1 MLLTIILIKN
11 DTYWVVKLS
20 KKMLVC
26 NCRGINEKQVA
37 VAVKAG
43 ATHWVDVH
51 TYFGT
56 KPSCGK
62 CSCEIQQA
70 ITDNYFQREK
80 VGSKSV
86 FSGGIVPATA

>member
-1 MLLTIILIKN
+1 MLLTIILNKT
-11 DTYWVVKLS
+11 DTYLVVKLS

-51 TYFGT
+51 THFGT

-70 ITDNYFQREK
+70 ITDNYFQREN

-86 FSGGIVPATA
+86 FSGGIVPVTA

>member
-1 MLLTIILIKN
+1 MLLTIILNKN
-11 DTYWVVKLS
+11 DTRSVVKLS

-43 ATHWVDVH
+43 ATHWIDVH
-51 TYFGT
+51 THFDT

-70 ITDNYFQREK
+70 IKDNYCQIEK
-80 VGSKSV
+80 AGSKSV
-86 FSGGIVPATA
+86 FCGRMVPVTA

>member
-1 MLLTIILIKN
+1 MLLTIILNKN
-11 DTYWVVKLS
+11 DIHLVVKLGR
-20 KKMLVC
+20 KMLVC
-26 NCRGINEKQVA
+26 NCRGINEKQVS

-51 TYFGT
+51 THFGT

-62 CSCEIQQA
+62 CSCEIQRA
-70 ITDNYFQREK
+70 ITDNYFQGEK

-86 FSGGIVPATA
+86 LTGPVLPVTA